1 MNHILLFG
9 MPSGGELF
17 LIVIAIVM
25 LFGSKKIPELAR
37 GLGKGIREIK
47 NATNQIQSEIRE
59 GAKDMGIPSS
69 NPLDIK
75 KQVEDMITK
84 DVNVE
89 VKPETLTPKPET
101 LNSKPET
108 SN

>member
-1 MNHILLFG
+1 

-17 LIVIAIVM
+17 VIVIAIVM

-37 GLGKGIREIK
+37 GLGKGIREVK
-47 NATNQIQSEIRE
+47 NATNEIQREIRE
-59 GAKDMGIPSS
+59 GAKDMGVPT

-89 VKPETLTPKPET
+89 VKPETPSNKPET
-101 LNSKPET
+101 PT
-108 SN
+108 P